1 MSLCKTIKYT
11 IMKPAFT
18 IPEVFSTSWI
28 RTKEQ
33 IWILAGL
40 FISFVILYC
49 LLFILLES
57 LRAGVVSI
65 IIATLANVL
74 LYMLFELGYYKNI
87 FQALDETEPQFSAYG
102 KQAKKVFTYIVVSIT
117 TVIIILVGL
126 ALLIVP
132 GVYMGLRLQFAVAFI
147 VEEDAGIVESL
158 KRSWN
163 LTKGHTK
170 SLLVLGLVMYGIVIL
185 GTLLLLVGLFVA
197 IPLFYMMQCYAYRK
211 LMEAHDSVG
220 KESEELTNP

>member
-1 MSLCKTIKYT
+1 
-11 IMKPAFT
+11 MKPAFA

-40 FISFVILYC
+40 FIGFVTLSFSLS
-49 LLFILLES
+49 ILLELLIS
-57 LRAGVVSI
+57 NVVSTI
-65 IIATLANVL
+65 IVALVTAFLHMLLA
-74 LYMLFELGYYKNI
+74 LGYYKNI

-102 KQAKKVFTYIVVSIT
+102 KQAKKVFTYIVVTIISG
-117 TVIIILVGL
+117 VILIVGL
-126 ALLIVP
+126 TLFIVP
-132 GVYMGLRLQFAVAFI
+132 GVYMGLRLQFYIAFI
-147 VEEDAGIVESL
+147 VEEDAGIIESL

-170 SLLVLGLVMYGIVIL
+170 SLLVLWLAMFGIVIL
-185 GTLLLLVGLFVA
+185 GTLLLLVGLFAA
-197 IPLFYMMQCYAYRK
+197 IPLVCMMQCYAYRK

-220 KESEELTNP
+220 KESENNDNINDKL